1 MSDPLF
7 DLAGR
12 VAVVTGGIG
21 QLGAELSVA
30 LASRGMRVAI
40 LDLET
45 TPRGGTPG
53 LATALEEG
61 TVRAH
66 ACDVTDRAQVES
78 ALALVEADWGVP
90 DLLVN
95 AAAIDAPPDAPAAE
109 VGPFE
114 DVPVESLER
123 VVHVNVL
130 GVVVPC
136 QVIGGA
142 MARAGRGSIVNVGSV
157 YGLLSPD
164 QGLYDFRREAG
175 DAFYKPVAY
184 SVSKSALVNLTRYLA
199 TYWGRSGVRVNT
211 LTPHGIENGQPAP
224 FVEAFAARSPLG
236 RLMDVSEAVGAVVFL
251 ASDAL
256 VVRHR
261 GEPRRRRRLVGLVIP
276 AEVPNLVA
284 GEERPPASGAWLEKT
299 RPADGADL
307 CRVARSGSA
316 DADAAV
322 AAAREAQVEW
332 GARTAVERGDVVRA
346 IAALLRERRE
356 EASEI
361 VAAETGKG
369 IELARGETDAA
380 VEMGFFVAGEGR
392 RSYGRTTTASM
403 PHRTVLT
410 LRRPVGVAAL
420 LISFNTPLPNV
431 AWKAFPSIFCGNGS
445 VLKPSE
451 HTPVSAWW
459 LGRLC
464 LEAGLPPG
472 VLNVVQGLGPEAG
485 MPLVE
490 DPRVDL
496 VSFTGSAATGR
507 LIAEAAGRRLAKTV
521 MELGGKNALVVC
533 DDADLDRAVEWT
545 LASAF
550 SNAGQRCAAASRIVV
565 FDAVYDDFR
574 ERLARATWALGDIG
588 PVISE
593 AAMDRI
599 LAAVEAA
606 CAGGAVVLAGGARVG
621 EQGFHVA
628 PTLVEGVAPDA
639 PLSCEEL
646 FGPVAALYR
655 VAGFDEAV
663 ALANDSAY
671 GLTAAIHTASV
682 HRAMRFAERVAAGVV
697 VVNAGTHGSE
707 PHMGFGGVKQ
717 SGTGWKEAGLE
728 SLDVYSET
736 RYVNLVVDP
745 ALT

>member
-1 MSDPLF
+1 M
-7 DLAGR
+7 
-12 VAVVTGGIG
+12 
-21 QLGAELSVA
+21 
-30 LASRGMRVAI
+30 
-40 LDLET
+40 
-45 TPRGGTPG
+45 
-53 LATALEEG
+53 
-61 TVRAH
+61 
-66 ACDVTDRAQVES
+66 
-78 ALALVEADWGVP
+78 
-90 DLLVN
+90 
-95 AAAIDAPPDAPAAE
+95 
-109 VGPFE
+109 
-114 DVPVESLER
+114 
-123 VVHVNVL
+123 
-130 GVVVPC
+130 
-136 QVIGGA
+136 
-142 MARAGRGSIVNVGSV
+142 
-157 YGLLSPD
+157 
-164 QGLYDFRREAG
+164 
-175 DAFYKPVAY
+175 
-184 SVSKSALVNLTRYLA
+184 
-199 TYWGRSGVRVNT
+199 
-211 LTPHGIENGQPAP
+211 
-224 FVEAFAARSPLG
+224 
-236 RLMDVSEAVGAVVFL
+236 
-251 ASDAL
+251 
-256 VVRHR
+256 
-261 GEPRRRRRLVGLVIP
+261 
-276 AEVPNLVA
+276 
-284 GEERPPASGAWLEKT
+284 
-299 RPADGADL
+299 
-307 CRVARSGSA
+307 
-316 DADAAV
+316 
-322 AAAREAQVEW
+322 EW

-346 IAALLRERRE
+346 IAELLRERRE

-361 VAAETGKG
+361 VAAETGKP

-380 VEMGFFVAGEGR
+380 IEMGFFVAGEGR

-485 MPLVE
+485 HAARRGPARRSRL
-490 DPRVDL
+490 
-496 VSFTGSAATGR
+496 FTGSAATGR
-507 LIAEAAGRRLAKTV
+507 PIAEAAGRRLAKTV

-565 FDAVYDDFR
+565 FDAVYDEFR
-574 ERLARATWALGDIG
+574 ERLARARRALGDVG
-588 PVISE
+588 PVISRGE
-593 AAMDRI
+593 HGADPRRGRGCARGRRGRARAA
-599 LAAVEAA
+599 ASASATH
-606 CAGGAVVLAGGARVG
+606 GW
-621 EQGFHVA
+621 HVA

-663 ALANDSAY
+663 ALVNDSPY

-707 PHMGFGGVKQ
+707 PHMGFGGVRQ
-717 SGTGWKEAGLE
+717 SGTGWKEAGVE
-728 SLDVYSET
+728 ALDVYSET
-736 RYVNLVVDP
+736 QYVNLVVDP